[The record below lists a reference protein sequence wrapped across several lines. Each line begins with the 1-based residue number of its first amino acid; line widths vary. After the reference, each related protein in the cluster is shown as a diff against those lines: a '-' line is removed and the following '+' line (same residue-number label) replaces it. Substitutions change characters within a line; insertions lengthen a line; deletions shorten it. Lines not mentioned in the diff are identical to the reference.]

1 MEALQKYTALI
12 ERELAKDQF
21 PARPSELYDPLRY
34 FMQLGGKRMRP
45 VLTLLSSEMFGST
58 AELAL
63 PQALAIEVFH
73 NFTLIHDD
81 IMDEAPTRRK
91 MPTVHEKWNSNIAIL
106 SGDVLLIK
114 AYQLLCQVEPQK
126 LPEILEVFNKTAVE
140 VCEGQQMDMNFEE
153 RMDVSISE
161 YIEMIRLKTSVLL
174 GGALEIGAIVAGASK
189 EDRKRIYDFGQY
201 LGIAFQIQ
209 DDILDL
215 YADPEKFGKMVGGD
229 VVANK
234 KTLLYLMAVS
244 DANSEQQAILK
255 QLQLEENVELKIS
268 RTRELFDHLKAK
280 EKCREEML
288 SYQTKAMEALN
299 GIHVPEER
307 KSGMVA
313 LAEFLLNRNW

>member
-1 MEALQKYTALI
+1 MEALKNYTALI
-12 ERELAKDQF
+12 EKELAKDQF
-21 PARPSELYDPLRY
+21 PESPVELYDPLRY
-34 FMQLGGKRMRP
+34 FLALGGKRIRP
-45 VLTLLSSEMFGST
+45 VLTLLSAELFGST
-58 AELAL
+58 AEKAL
-63 PQALAIEVFH
+63 PQAMAIEIFH

-81 IMDEAPTRRK
+81 IMDEAPARRK
-91 MPTVHEKWNSNIAIL
+91 MPTVHEKWNTNIAIL

-114 AYQLLCQVEPQK
+114 AYQLLAQVDADK
-126 LPEILEVFNKTAVE
+126 LPEVLDVFNTTSIE
-140 VCEGQQMDMNFEE
+140 VCEGQQMDMNFED
-153 RMDVSISE
+153 RLDVSINE

-234 KTLLYLMAVS
+234 KTLLHLMAVGS
-244 DANSEQQAILK
+244 ANSEQQEILR
-255 QLQLEENVELKIS
+255 QLQNEENIELKVS
-268 RTRELFDHLKAK
+268 RTRELFDHLGAK

-288 SYQTKAMEALN
+288 AYQNKALKALN
-299 GIHVPEER
+299 EINIPEER
-307 KSGMVA
+307 KVGLIA
-313 LAEFLLNRNW
+313 LSDFLLNRNW